1 MNRKCLLKKGL
12 AVLTSLSMSLGL
24 CISGNAAVPLDTVTV
39 SAEEDVEEEVAL
51 GEINGTEE
59 PEPDS
64 GIRQA
69 TISDALYDEDGDLL
83 DGEVIDDVLTATD
96 SDAEILEDS
105 VLLEGQLLQNEGTIA
120 SGTCG
125 EHSVWEII
133 DEDGKAVL
141 TINGSGAI
149 EDYDSEMEQPW
160 AEFRAQIKNIIFGD
174 DITSIG
180 NNAFSDCGLL
190 ESVSLP
196 EGVTFIGDNAF
207 AECIGKG
214 FMDEY
219 IFNREDIDT

>member
-83 DGEVIDDVLTATD
+83 DGEVIDVRRAVDEVVDLGRLIDAQVVEHVVARLDDVA
-96 SDAEILEDS
+96 DAQELLRVEDVFVVRLAGRDRQMVLFHVVVVELVRRRVAEDREHAEDTGGQDFHHRLERVDERGA
-105 VLLEGQLLQNEGTIA
+105 VMGRRDGRDGGDHIAVAALEQ
-120 SGTCG
+120 
-125 EHSVWEII
+125 
-133 DEDGKAVL
+133 
-141 TINGSGAI
+141 
-149 EDYDSEMEQPW
+149 
-160 AEFRAQIKNIIFGD
+160 R
-174 DITSIG
+174 
-180 NNAFSDCGLL
+180 
-190 ESVSLP
+190 
-196 EGVTFIGDNAF
+196 
-207 AECIGKG
+207 
-214 FMDEY
+214 
-219 IFNREDIDT
+219 R